1 MPTGTPTATASRKPM
16 STRRRVAAMLSSSA
30 RSVHKLGKL
39 RNTSPGLGST
49 TGEMRRDSGAAPS
62 VNAHH
67 SSRHRPIAPRPTA
80 RATAGGGT
88 ARSANR
94 GGRRVGIIA
103 VLVGRLEGIYFDLD
117 AAILGVVHRVG
128 RVGRPVPPQPAGEK
142 LIGLQTLEAAQYPL
156 LHRSEEHT
164 SELQSPMYLVCR

>member
-49 TGEMRRDSGAAPS
+49 TGEMRRDSG
-62 VNAHH
+62 V
-67 SSRHRPIAPRPTA
+67 APRPTA

-103 VLVGRLEGIYFDLD
+103 VLVGRLEGIHFDLD

-156 LHRSEEHT
+156 LHGVGAVQRQLLHRRGI
-164 SELQSPMYLVCR
+164 YLA

>member
-1 MPTGTPTATASRKPM
+1 MPTGTPTATASRKPT
-16 STRRRVAAMLSSSA
+16 STRRKVAAMLSSSA
-30 RSVHKLGKL
+30 RAVHKLGKL

-49 TGEMRRDSGAAPS
+49 TGEMRRDSGVAPS

-94 GGRRVGIIA
+94 GGRRVGTIG
-103 VLVGRLEGIYFDLD
+103 VLVGRLEGIHFDLD
-117 AAILGVVHRVG
+117 ATDRKSTRLNSSHSQISYAVFCLKKKTDATTVTM
-128 RVGRPVPPQPAGEK
+128 PPPAD
-142 LIGLQTLEAAQYPL
+142 
-156 LHRSEEHT
+156 
-164 SELQSPMYLVCR
+164 